1 MNFLQSVF
9 EVLMLLFIVMAFTII
24 YTAVANY
31 VGEKLG
37 FGELFKYIWKK
48 ISRKRFRN

>member
-9 EVLMLLFIVMAFTII
+9 GALMLLFLVMVFTII

-37 FGELFKYIWKK
+37 FAELFKCIWQK
-48 ISRKRFRN
+48 ISRK